1 MKYTSETLIDYC
13 KENNITLLKYYENIK
28 INRESYINFSCIN
41 KLCNSQFNKNFRQ
54 LIKTGAYCEPCMKEI
69 SNYKIKILNTKF
81 DSIMLDD
88 FCNKNSIILNYDYSN
103 EIINRDTIIK
113 GNCLTNNCKNQFIK
127 PFRQLLKINGYCEN
141 CSKENGKIKI
151 INTNMEKYGVKS
163 YLQSSNIKSQS
174 IQTNLKRYGVE
185 HNSQSEIIKEQKKIK
200 SMEKYGVEYVLQS
213 SIVREQI
220 IKTNLEKYGVENPIQ
235 NQEIKNKT
243 KKTNLEKY
251 GVENYFQSEE
261 CKQKI
266 INTTLKKYG
275 VEHHSQNAEISEL
288 MLKKSYLL
296 KKYTLPSG
304 IIIDYQGYENY
315 AFDELLFFEKI
326 KEEDLVTNRKD
337 VPAIW
342 YYDKN
347 NKKRRHYVD
356 IYIKSQNRCVEVK
369 STWTNQEKN
378 NVFEKQKAAHNLG
391 LLYDIWIYDSNGNKV
406 DSYS

>member
-1 MKYTSETLIDYC
+1 MRYTNETLIDYC
-13 KENNITLLKYYENIK
+13 KENTISLLKDYENIK
-28 INRESYINFSCIN
+28 INRESYIDFCCIN

-54 LIKTGAYCEPCMKEI
+54 LVKTGAYCEPCMKEI

-81 DSIMLDD
+81 DSIVLEE
-88 FCNKNSIILNYDYSN
+88 FCNKNSIILNHDYSN
-103 EIINRDTIIK
+103 EIINRDTIITGK
-113 GNCLTNNCKNQFIK
+113 CLTNNCENQFIK

-151 INTNMEKYGVKS
+151 INTNMEKYGVKNAS
-163 YLQSSNIKSQS
+163 QSLIIKLQS
-174 IQTNLKRYGVE
+174 IQTNLKKYGVE
-185 HNSQSEIIKEQKKIK
+185 YVVQSEIVKNKIK
-200 SMEKYGVEYVLQS
+200 KTNMEKYGVEYTLQLP
-213 SIVREQI
+213 IIREQI
-220 IKTNLEKYGVENPIQ
+220 IKTNLEKYGVENPQQ
-235 NQEIKNKT
+235 NKEIKDKT

-275 VEHHSQNAEISEL
+275 VEHHSQNAEIAEL
-288 MLKKSYLL
+288 MLKNSYLL

-315 AFDELLFFEKI
+315 AFDELLFVEKI
-326 KEEDLVTNRKD
+326 KEDDLVTNRKG
-337 VPAIW
+337 VPVIW

-347 NKKRRHYVD
+347 NKQRRHYVD
-356 IYIKSQNRCVEVK
+356 IYIKSQNRCIEVK

-391 LLYDIWIYDSNGNKV
+391 LLYDIWIYDSNGNKIE
-406 DSYS
+406 SYS